1 MILTGRNRKN
11 AKSRAAI
18 LMGSRAYCI
27 GICPVL
33 EWPAVRD
40 LIVRQ
45 GPTHD
50 DKQLVLRGCGSA
62 AIRPRLSAGLKS
74 LAANGKLKAVDLVRK
89 NGAQSWCRA
98 ETIKGLFDEKVRN
111 QPAVPPMPAAHV
123 PPPATSSEAPQPVD
137 FWLPAA
143 PITSPGSSKAPLP
156 PSFRRRPVSA
166 RIRWLGPGA
175 GLKLVMIGGV
185 IGLCMLSFVA
195 GIVFQAVRSPMVVP
209 DLKAMVRV
217 PAVPNLGEAMLR
229 RGTYVTT
236 TKVLLLQFEVAD
248 IAANGSLLTGLL
260 SQKQDPYSSGSTSW
274 FQTQRA
280 RRGYT
285 T

>member
-1 MILTGRNRKN
+1 MRISSNT
-11 AKSRAAI
+11 APS
-18 LMGSRAYCI
+18 
-27 GICPVL
+27 
-33 EWPAVRD
+33 
-40 LIVRQ
+40 Q
-45 GPTHD
+45 
-50 DKQLVLRGCGSA
+50 
-62 AIRPRLSAGLKS
+62 AGLKS

-143 PITSPGSSKAPLP
+143 PITSPGSSEAPLP

-260 SQKQDPYSSGSTSW
+260 SQKQDPLLIGLHHGSKHSVLDEGTRLEIIKTDFEHTPAHFCRVCDGPQEGKKGWIVDRWVTPSL
-274 FQTQRA
+274 
-280 RRGYT
+280 
-285 T
+285 